1 VDYDALV
8 HEQQQKLVS
17 GEARLEVVQKECFE
31 KVDSATELAEKQNA
45 LTMTLEAKVMVGMAC
60 VDLAMCLTCVSA
72 MHLFGIQ
79 IEKLQRDKQ
88 LRTAQLTAMQQRE
101 ESFRA
106 RLQASLHD
114 YCTRLRVAAP
124 PDGCKLVDLLHYSAE
139 ILRSRT
145 GSVLDA
151 DLRFGPSA
159 APERRANSPGQ
170 RKSTSLSHSGSD
182 SAGKTRAGKKGS
194 SGGKRSQ
201 STSPEE
207 DKSVTRNEVVRRLSP
222 AAQRF
227 VAESAEFSSSAAAA
241 RRLPS
246 PMVGRVRYDS
256 SFNTVRSPSV
266 DTTMHRSFGVTSI
279 DDLATSR
286 LSTRSLPAP
295 ALAPGV
301 SRAGRTSSPW
311 LTVRRQNSSAQP
323 LSSSSVALQERL
335 REAQKAFAAMRE
347 SHNY

>member
-1 VDYDALV
+1 
-8 HEQQQKLVS
+8 
-17 GEARLEVVQKECFE
+17 
-31 KVDSATELAEKQNA
+31 
-45 LTMTLEAKVMVGMAC
+45 
-60 VDLAMCLTCVSA
+60 
-72 MHLFGIQ
+72 
-79 IEKLQRDKQ
+79 
-88 LRTAQLTAMQQRE
+88 MQQRE

-124 PDGCKLVDLLHYSAE
+124 PDGCKLVDLLHYNAE

-159 APERRANSPGQ
+159 APERRASSPGQ
-170 RKSTSLSHSGSD
+170 RKSTSSSHSGSD
-182 SAGKTRAGKKGS
+182 SAVKAGKTRSGKKISG
-194 SGGKRSQ
+194 GGKRSQ
-201 STSPEE
+201 SSSPEE
-207 DKSVTRNEVVRRLSP
+207 DKSVTRNDVVRRLSP

-286 LSTRSLPAP
+286 LSARSLPAP

-301 SRAGRTSSPW
+301 SRAGRTSSPL

-323 LSSSSVALQERL
+323 LSSSSAALQERL